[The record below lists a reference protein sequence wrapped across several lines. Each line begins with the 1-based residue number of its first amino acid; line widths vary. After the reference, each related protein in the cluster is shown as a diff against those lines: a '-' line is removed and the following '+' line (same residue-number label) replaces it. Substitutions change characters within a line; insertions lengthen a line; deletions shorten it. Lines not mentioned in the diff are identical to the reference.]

1 MSQLT
6 ACFLTVLNMTV
17 MAIPVILVLFCL
29 RLLLKRA
36 PRGYSYVLWAVAG
49 FRLLCPA
56 ALPASNWSL
65 FNLPI
70 LQQTS
75 TKEAL
80 TLTQRAVNTGAQAVR
95 RSVERIQMTET
106 VTNGAAPAASTAPAT
121 PAAPALS
128 WSALELASLIWA
140 AGLLCVLLW
149 TGFRLFR
156 LRRRTAAAV
165 RVEDAV
171 WESDQIPGPFVLGL
185 LRPRIF
191 LPCGLDGMSRQYVL
205 AHERYHIRR
214 RDPWVKALGALLL
227 AMHWFNPAVWLALRA
242 MERDMELSCDEAVL
256 RQMGEAHRQDYSR
269 TLLALGA
276 NRRDFGPVLA
286 FGTPAVKQR
295 IVHALAFH
303 RAGRATIAAA
313 LAVLLAA
320 GLTCCTDAAAGGWVK
335 ADANGNAFTYA
346 LPQGT
351 RSIGLYVTES
361 EGTHV
366 LNQQVMAY
374 GDDDGLTRSGSFNLT
389 AELDGPYVLW
399 NWEAG
404 ETDTQLITE
413 WTHWE
418 EDAEVST
425 GFPAEQLELTL
436 DQPAQLVTLHKTQ
449 SDGSTASLIFYLYPS
464 SLSGDETMELLSGFD
479 YVQRLYDARV
489 TYVGNNSAVGALRY
503 EVVSQ
508 NWYQDCTMEL
518 FTSEEPY
525 GLALHFTQPED
536 WTGSEEECAQRDYEA
551 VRNGILM
558 LALVDNAGYYVQT
571 FGDDVR
577 LDLTVEEAESLLDIR
592 DLKAYGQSVEGVS
605 ELLDLI
611 AITLPVGSIAAAE
624 EAPSGD
630 NAYYLVTDTES
641 DQVHIPCIILYE
653 DGQFSFSYDLL
664 SSYWP
669 YGTWTETAG
678 KLQCVTQDGQYHYTF
693 LRLDRQTLQ
702 FVQDES
708 SSVEVLDD
716 QLEPQIQDGDL
727 FVIAESAQVPLDGL
741 YTAEEVL
748 QSGELVDQYWGSIDS
763 CDVYLLEDYQYY
775 INRERGNISAIVRT
789 EEAQSEEPPE
799 AALCTEEEADAIFWA
814 LQDNYFPELDT
825 AYAQAERTVLPDG
838 GFSYQLNEVQGD
850 TLVNTYTLWLDP
862 YGQLNTMGGTHNTI
876 EDFADTDWLSQ
887 DDIIQRTLN
896 EIQKGTGSGADA
908 LTFSGVTA
916 REDMEALTVWKVLKG
931 GRVYWQVTFQAVA
944 DQDGLLYELIYN
956 FDAKTG
962 VRDVIGWST
971 VSDTEEA

>member
-36 PRGYSYVLWAVAG
+36 PRGYSYVLWAAAG
-49 FRLLCPA
+49 FRLLCPV

-80 TLTQRAVNTGAQAVR
+80 ALTERAVNTGTQAVR
-95 RSVERIQMTET
+95 RTVERIQMAEA
-106 VTNGAAPAASTAPAT
+106 VTNGAAPAASTAPA
-121 PAAPALS
+121 APALS
-128 WSALELASLIWA
+128 WNALELASLIWA
-140 AGLLCVLLW
+140 AGLFCVLLW
-149 TGFRLFR
+149 TVFRLFR

-165 RVEDAV
+165 RVEDSV

-185 LRPRIF
+185 LRPKIF
-191 LPCGLDGMSRQYVL
+191 LPCGLEGMSRQYVL

-214 RDPWVKALGALLL
+214 RDPWVKALSVLLL
-227 AMHWFNPAVWLALRA
+227 AIHWFNPAVWLALRA

-256 RQMGEAHRQDYSR
+256 RQMGAAHRQDYSR

-303 RAGRATIAAA
+303 KAGRATIAVA

-320 GLTCCTDAAAGGWVK
+320 GLTCCTDAAAGGWIK
-335 ADANGNAFTYA
+335 ADANGDTFTYA

-351 RSIGLYVTES
+351 KSVGLYVAET

-374 GDDDGLTRSGSFNLT
+374 GDGLTHSGSFRLT

-399 NWEAG
+399 DWEA
-404 ETDTQLITE
+404 EEPRTQLITE
-413 WTHWE
+413 WTHWD

-436 DQPAQLVTLHKTQ
+436 DQPAQLVTLYKTQ
-449 SDGSTASLIFYLYPS
+449 SDGSTASLSFYLYPS
-464 SLSGDETMELLSGFD
+464 SLSGDETMDLLSGAG
-479 YVQRLYDARV
+479 YAQRLYDARV
-489 TYVGNNSAVGALRY
+489 TYIGNHVEVGRLLGIVQEKAEYCEG
-503 EVVSQ
+503 
-508 NWYQDCTMEL
+508 TMEL

-525 GLALHFTQPED
+525 GLAVHLYQPSN
-536 WTGSEEECAQRDYEA
+536 WTGSSDECAQRDHEA
-551 VRNGILM
+551 VRSGILM

-577 LDLTVEEAESLLDIR
+577 LDLTVEEAENLLDIS

-611 AITLPVGSIAAAE
+611 ETTLPVGSTMAAE
-624 EAPSGD
+624 AVPSGD
-630 NAYYLVTDTES
+630 NAYYLVTDAES
-641 DQVHIPCIILYE
+641 DQAHIPCIILYD

-664 SSYWP
+664 SSYVP

-693 LRLDRQTLQ
+693 LRVDEQTLQ
-702 FVQDES
+702 FVQAES
-708 SSVEVLDD
+708 SSVEVLDR
-716 QLEPQIQDGDL
+716 QLEPQIQDGAL
-727 FVIAESAQVPLDGL
+727 FVIGESAQVPLDGL

-748 QSGELVDQYWGSIDS
+748 QSGELVDQYWSSIDS

-775 INRERGNISAIVRT
+775 INRETGNISAIVRT

-799 AALCTEEEADAIFWA
+799 GALCPEEEADAIFWA
-814 LQDNYFPELDT
+814 LQDNYFPEIDT
-825 AYAQAERTVLPDG
+825 AYAQVERIILPDG

-876 EDFADTDWLSQ
+876 EDFAGTDWFSQ

-896 EIQKGTGSGADA
+896 EIQKGTGSGEDA
-908 LTFSGVTA
+908 LTFSGVTS
-916 REDMEALTVWKVLKG
+916 REDMEALTVRKVLKD

-944 DQDGLLYELIYN
+944 DQDGLLYELVYN

-971 VSDTEEA
+971 VSDTEET